1 MPKLAQ
7 IGTAAAVHSYTKSTP
22 AIAGQ
27 IVLGGKRYNL
37 QLVPIPTNYPDSP
50 ARYNVLAVE
59 SAQSKAVH
67 PAPPA
72 AKAQRQI
79 VGHKR
84 ASTPL
89 AALQKT
95 CDDMRALA
103 EAMNTL
109 RQALA
114 AEVDA
119 SDKAF
124 AGLRADVRA
133 LRAKVE
139 RRRGL

>member
-37 QLVPIPTNYPDSP
+37 QLIPIPTSYSTSP

-59 SAQSKAVH
+59 AAQSKAVH
-67 PAPPA
+67 HAPPA

-79 VGHKR
+79 VGHKQ
-84 ASTPL
+84 SPTPL
-89 AALQKT
+89 AALRKT
-95 CDDMRALA
+95 RDELRALA
-103 EAMNTL
+103 LVMSSITEAL
-109 RQALA
+109 
-114 AEVDA
+114 DA
-119 SDKAF
+119 KRDANEKAF
-124 AGLRADVRA
+124 ADMRADVRA